1 MNQLRPGIGIGID
14 FGTSNSTAA
23 WFDGHTLHSV
33 RLEHGSSVLP
43 TAIHLDREF
52 AALTGAEAMQQY
64 VNENRGR
71 RVELVAEVIGEAAS
85 GIGEI
90 DNEISG
96 ELETQRRTLY
106 GPLTDRGQ
114 PGRLFLGLKRLLG
127 DVEHERLPVFG
138 RHFRLVAL
146 LTPILLRIRQTL
158 QRELRGPLP
167 AVHLGRPVQ
176 FEGRDAQ
183 ASTLAVAR
191 LAEAAGHAGLVD
203 HQFYPEPI
211 AATLSWLWRSQPG
224 KPGVALAVDFGGG
237 TLDLALLRHDGMRFT
252 VLGTAGAAMGGDK
265 IDQLIYRTLLFPAL
279 GKGERWQRVV
289 DGYSVDTLFPFE
301 EFETGLLNWPIT
313 HTLNQN
319 RTRTMVIDRMAKAD
333 AASEKFQRLLDLIS
347 YNYGYTCFQAIR
359 TAKAALSDVTDT
371 FIDIPE
377 INLRLP
383 FSRSQFEALLLE
395 PLAILRQLIDQ
406 VLAQAGLQAQDVDMV
421 VRTGGTSQI
430 VAVRQLLEELF
441 EGRVVAHDPFTSVA
455 AGLAI
460 ASHHGWRYES

>member
-1 MNQLRPGIGIGID
+1 MNTPRPGVGID

-23 WFDGHTLHSV
+23 WFDGRTLHSV
-33 RLEHGSSVLP
+33 RLEHGSAVLP

-52 AALTGAEAMQQY
+52 ASLTGQEAISRY
-64 VNENRGR
+64 VEENRGR

-85 GIGEI
+85 GIGAVDMEI
-90 DNEISG
+90 TG

-127 DVEHERLPVFG
+127 DTEHERLPVFG
-138 RHFRLVAL
+138 RYFRLVAL

-158 QRELRGPLP
+158 QRELRAPL
-167 AVHLGRPVQ
+167 ATVHLGRPVQ
-176 FEGRDAQ
+176 FEGREAG

-191 LAEAAGHAGLVD
+191 LSEAAGHAGLGD
-203 HQFYPEPI
+203 HHFYPEPV
-211 AATLSWLWRSQPG
+211 AATLSWLWRAQPG
-224 KPGVALAVDFGGG
+224 KPGIALAVDFGGG

-252 VLGTAGAAMGGDK
+252 VLGTAGASMGGDK

-289 DGYSVDTLFPFE
+289 DGYDVDTLFPFE

-319 RTRTMVIDRMAKAD
+319 RTRTMVIDRVAKGG
-333 AASEKFQRLLDLIS
+333 AAAEKFQRLLDLIS
-347 YNYGYTCFQAIR
+347 FNYGYTCFQAIR
-359 TAKAALSDVTDT
+359 TAKAALSETTDT

-377 INLRLP
+377 INLKLP
-383 FSRSQFEALLLE
+383 FSRTQFESLLAE
-395 PLAILRQLIDQ
+395 PLATLQQLIDQ
-406 VLAQAGLQAQDVDMV
+406 VLDQAGLQPRDVDMV

-460 ASHHGWRYES
+460 ASYHGWRYEP